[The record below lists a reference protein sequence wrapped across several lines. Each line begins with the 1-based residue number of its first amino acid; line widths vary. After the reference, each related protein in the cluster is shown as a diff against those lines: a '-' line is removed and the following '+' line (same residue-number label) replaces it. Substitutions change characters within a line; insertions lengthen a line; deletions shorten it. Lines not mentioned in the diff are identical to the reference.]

1 MNKKG
6 FTLIEL
12 LVVVAIIGILA
23 TVVLASLG
31 KARARAQSARTQ
43 SDLNQ
48 LKTVIIGAQLGSNQ
62 RVMDMT
68 SMPVAGPTTASY
80 CSSSMEDA
88 ACISNWQSAIDAIML
103 QYDVSADSST
113 FYEDTWGNP
122 YLLSENEGR
131 NGNCN
136 RDTVSS
142 AGPDRV
148 IGGGD
153 DIVVVIPFER
163 CSS

>member
-1 MNKKG
+1 MKQKG

-31 KARARAQSARTQ
+31 KARARAKIARTQ
-43 SDLNQ
+43 SDLRQ
-48 LKTVIIGAQLGSNQ
+48 LKTVAVGAQLGRGQ
-62 RVMDMT
+62 RLRDMT
-68 SMPVAGPTTASY
+68 GVGVSEL
-80 CSSSMEDA
+80 SSDSCNGSITDSG
-88 ACISNWQSAIDAIML
+88 CINAWQSAVDGIVYE
-103 QYDVSADSST
+103 YDLSPNGSV
-113 FYEDTWGNP
+113 FYEDVWGNP
-122 YLLSENEGR
+122 YVLSENEGFQ
-131 NGNCN
+131 GGCT
-136 RDTVSS
+136 RDTILS

-153 DIVVVIPFER
+153 DIVEVIPFER